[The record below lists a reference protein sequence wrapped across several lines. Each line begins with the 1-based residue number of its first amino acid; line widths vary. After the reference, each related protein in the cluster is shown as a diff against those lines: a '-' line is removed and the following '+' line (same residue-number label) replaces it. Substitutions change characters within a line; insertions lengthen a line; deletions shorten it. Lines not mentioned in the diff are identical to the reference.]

1 MVQCWTQLYTSS
13 SFDYLM
19 DINDDDDD
27 DDDVGDDD
35 DENFEE
41 EEDDGDY
48 DLEHR
53 WYFPEK

>member
-1 MVQCWTQLYTSS
+1 MVGKTGVGKTGSTH
-13 SFDYLM
+13 
-19 DINDDDDD
+19 DDD